1 MLPRPRFRIPLWVAV
16 ALVAAV
22 YVARSAS
29 RGMDFRLDWPADAVA
44 LGLFLVIV
52 VMVAYVRNVIARE
65 GDPDGGSNSR
75 HDEGEDAHPGED
87 SNLPLG

>member
-1 MLPRPRFRIPLWVAV
+1 MPAFTRPGEAHT
-16 ALVAAV
+16 AN
-22 YVARSAS
+22 
-29 RGMDFRLDWPADAVA
+29 RLTITEELDSPGLGEEPTRTVTPPADAVA

-65 GDPDGGSNSR
+65 GDTDGGSSSR